1 MRTTNPKRFKNS
13 DTERSDRTDLISPR
27 IVSSRLVE
35 VEDKCVSEAER
46 DKIRT
51 IESKIHHPHHSTGVK
66 LSSSLAV
73 GSKGAER
80 NESKLLEK
88 NVEKSTGKGAEK
100 SAIQVVPC
108 WILINLS
115 HNSLPDGDVP
125 NGTAT
130 TAMKVSTRVTLGS
143 FES

>member
-13 DTERSDRTDLISPR
+13 DTERSDRTDLTSPR
-27 IVSSRLVE
+27 IVSSCLGE

-46 DKIRT
+46 EKIRT
-51 IESKIHHPHHSTGVK
+51 IESKVNHPHQSTGVK

-73 GSKGAER
+73 SVKGAER
-80 NESKLLEK
+80 NESKLPEK
-88 NVEKSTGKGAEK
+88 NVEKNTGKGAEK

-130 TAMKVSTRVTLGS
+130 TAMKVSTRVMIDT